1 MWKSGAANVTASD
14 ERSSGDA
21 AMLCA
26 IARAVPIGGR
36 NRAARAPARRRGRA
50 GKSAR
55 ARGVATADEKRLT
68 LDANRLTVARRS
80 RVCGRPPRAPDFGD
94 GLQTRDG
101 DALSRGRLMVA
112 NASAIRSAARGRAYI
127 RRT

>member
-1 MWKSGAANVTASD
+1 MSKSGAAYVTASD

-36 NRAARAPARRRGRA
+36 NRAARAPARRHGRA

-80 RVCGRPPRAPDFGD
+80 RVCGRPAAGATLATDF
-94 GLQTRDG
+94 
-101 DALSRGRLMVA
+101 RLGTVM
-112 NASAIRSAARGRAYI
+112 RSAAAG
-127 RRT
+127 